1 MRNVVV
7 LGACHAVHIARCL
20 NSSDD
25 LSAIPI
31 CLHMIDKTA
40 PYPSILEKAD
50 IIVTIEALNSG
61 LYSLNTL
68 KEAFPKKRF
77 VVYPYLHSPGAFPFL
92 INANYTWNNWFGPAP
107 TTCRIRVVHRL
118 IEFWESTKDWDEA
131 EKLTLNALLHEDQE
145 KWLWLWPCRE
155 VTSKENDCPE
165 TSNLLMYAPKSRER
179 LMLTDNHPADVIY
192 HCVSSEIL
200 KKLNLTNSKPFPCEL
215 QTGDIIYPRYPFH
228 CSEKIT
234 GWVAQQVHVAVNFT
248 KRAVEGVLKSFESG
262 NYECEP
268 WFVMSKKFN
277 QKYFEG
283 KRDILYI
290 GKRLAAGAIEGE
302 IP

>member
-1 MRNVVV
+1 MHSVVV

-20 NSSDD
+20 NTCED

-40 PYPSILEKAD
+40 PYPSTLEKAE

-61 LYSLNTL
+61 MYSLNKL

-92 INANYTWNNWFGPAP
+92 INANYTWNNWFGPPP
-107 TTCRIRVVHRL
+107 TTCRIRVAHRL
-118 IEFWESTKDWDEA
+118 IEFWENTLDWDEA
-131 EKLTLNALLHEDQE
+131 EKLTLNSLLNDNPD

-155 VTSKENDCPE
+155 VTNKENDCPE
-165 TSNLLMYAPKSRER
+165 TSNLLIKAPTSIER
-179 LMLTDNHPADVIY
+179 LMLTDNHPTDVIY
-192 HCVSSEIL
+192 HRVGSEIL
-200 KKLNLTNSKPFPCEL
+200 THLNLNNSKPFPCDL

-228 CSEKIT
+228 SSEKIT
-234 GWVAQQVHVAVNFT
+234 TWVANQVHVAVTFT
-248 KRAVEGVLKSFESG
+248 KRAVEGVIKSFESG
-262 NYECEP
+262 NYENET
-268 WFVMSKKFN
+268 WFVLADKFNKKF
-277 QKYFEG
+277 FDG

-290 GKRLAAGAIEGE
+290 AKRLAAGAIEGE